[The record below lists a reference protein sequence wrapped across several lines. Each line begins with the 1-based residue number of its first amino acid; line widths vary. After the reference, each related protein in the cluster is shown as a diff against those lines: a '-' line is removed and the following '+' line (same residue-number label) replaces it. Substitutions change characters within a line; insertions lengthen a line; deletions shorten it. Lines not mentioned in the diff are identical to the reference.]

1 MSPKNRLH
9 ELRQKWAKP
18 IERPRP
24 LDAIELFHREIAKAG
39 DRVDDHTWEDLG
51 LTEVFAAMDRSAGM
65 PGRQVLYHQLRMY
78 VTDAAVLAERAR
90 QHEIF
95 RRESSLREQI
105 QLLMERL
112 DRPGAEYVAP
122 FLLGR
127 LPPRPRLA
135 WIFPVLSAVTAA
147 ALVGTFFFHPLLLV
161 ALPFLLINSMIYS
174 TYGQSLAPHFSGFAQ
189 INSLLGVAVE
199 VGQISDGP
207 GLPQIAALRQSRPL
221 IDALRRRLGWL
232 VMDRSTLPD
241 FYQAVF
247 GYLNMCF
254 LLDVVV
260 FLRSVHLLEQN
271 RAALV
276 QIFEAV
282 GSLDAAIAVA
292 SYLEGLPAFTLPEL
306 GEHRRIEVTGLYHPL
321 IPHPV
326 ENAFSLN
333 ERSAL
338 ITGPNMAGKTAFIR
352 AVGINLILAQTL
364 GFCLARSAVLPR
376 SVVQSSIR
384 REDRLSD
391 GESYFFTEIKQVRDF
406 IEDGQKGR
414 RHVFLIDEIFRG
426 TNTIE
431 RIASAA
437 AVLRYLA
444 QENIVL
450 ATTHDVEL
458 QRMLA
463 DTYAMHH
470 FSDRVVDGKYGFDY
484 LIHPGPVRSRNAIK
498 LLALSGYPAA
508 VTEEARRLAAELEAV
523 ADQHREDL
531 PSPTPADGDR

>member
-1 MSPKNRLH
+1 MERL
-9 ELRQKWAKP
+9 
-18 IERPRP
+18 RPM
-24 LDAIELFHREIAKAG
+24 DAIELFHRGTAKVG
-39 DRVDDHTWEDLG
+39 ERVDDHTWDDLG
-51 LTEVFAAMDRSAGM
+51 LTEVFAAIDRSQGM

-78 VTDAAVLAERAR
+78 VTDASVLAERAR

-112 DRPGAEYVAP
+112 DRPGAEYMAP
-122 FLLGR
+122 FLLDF

-135 WIFPVLSAVTAA
+135 WLFPVLSVVSIAA
-147 ALVGTFFFHPLLLV
+147 FVGTFFFHPLFLFALLMT
-161 ALPFLLINSMIYS
+161 LINGTIYY
-174 TYGQSLAPHFSGFAQ
+174 TYGQSIAPHFSGFAQ
-189 INSLLGVAVE
+189 INSLLGVAAE
-199 VGQISDGP
+199 LSQISDGP
-207 GLPQIAALRQSRPL
+207 GLPQIAELRQSRPL

-232 VMDRSTLPD
+232 VVDRRTLPD
-241 FYQAVF
+241 LLQAVF
-247 GYLNMCF
+247 GYLNMGF

-260 FLRSVHLLEQN
+260 FLRSVHLLEKN

-276 QIFEAV
+276 HIFETV

-292 SYLEGLPAFTLPEL
+292 SYLEGLPVFALPEL
-306 GEHRRIEVTGLYHPL
+306 GEHRRIEVTGIYHPL
-321 IPHPV
+321 IPQPV
-326 ENAFSLN
+326 ENTFSLN
-333 ERSAL
+333 GRSAL

-352 AVGINLILAQTL
+352 AMGINLILAQTL

-376 SVVQSSIR
+376 SIVKSSIR

-391 GESYFFTEIKQVRDF
+391 GESYFFAEIKQVLDF
-406 IEDGQKGR
+406 IHCGQNGPP
-414 RHVFLIDEIFRG
+414 HVFLIDEIFRG

-444 QENIVL
+444 EENIVF

-463 DTYAMHH
+463 DSYAMHH

-498 LLALSGYPAA
+498 LLALSGYPATI
-508 VTEEARRLAAELEAV
+508 TEEARTLAAELEAV
-523 ADQHREDL
+523 AGKLRADL
-531 PSPTPADGDR
+531 SSPTTPTPQAFDP